1 MCNNI
6 SIETKKTK
14 NKKNT
19 HKKKKNKKRY
29 LIQTT
34 VNKVD
39 KIAKKRIQQL
49 ISQGEKEVERVA

>member
-6 SIETKKTK
+6 LIEKKTK

-19 HKKKKNKKRY
+19 QKKQNKKRY

-39 KIAKKRIQQL
+39 KIAKKGIQQL

>member
-6 SIETKKTK
+6 LIEKKTK

-19 HKKKKNKKRY
+19 QKKQNKKRY

-39 KIAKKRIQQL
+39 KIARKGIQQL